1 MSLASDTNLSY
12 IKALSTPSTK
22 TKTMI
27 FVLILFLAMA
37 TLFGWMRYLDVRD
50 GIEKS
55 RKDYAAQIHSIYA
68 MTLKRTSAF
77 YLNRAYANLDS
88 YGIKEALEQKNIVQL
103 TGLSSFRWN
112 VLKQENPY
120 LLGIRFYDENL
131 MLLAY
136 LGKEPKHEEIEQS
149 GDVPK
154 EPKIGFFFSKH
165 YAAYHIMVP
174 VIVHEKVIGML
185 EFAIAPEFFL
195 NEVEEFSNLKGYI
208 LFKGESFVPP
218 DEALLGISLHDGEI
232 SQNKKSTYITHV
244 ITLKGLIRDDL
255 AQLIFF
261 QDISD
266 QQQKLLDAVYAAFF
280 VAMSMM
286 AVLLIILNYGFNV
299 LILRLEKSEASLK
312 ELNHTLEDR
321 VNEEIK
327 GRMEN
332 EQILMHQSRLASMG
346 EMIGNIAH
354 QWRQPLS
361 ELGATLMNL
370 QILWEKQKLTTA
382 IFEDRIQ
389 RSEGLIAYMS
399 KTIDDFRNFFASET
413 KKEHY
418 RVSEAIHKSLELIE
432 SALKNHHIKLILALE
447 NNCEVEG
454 YPSQFAQV
462 MLNIISNAKDT
473 LLERSI
479 SDPTIWISLTC
490 KEGKTLICIAD
501 NGGGIALEPIEKIFE
516 PYVSTKHAK
525 SGTGIGLYMSKTIIE
540 KNANGILRAY
550 NSDKGAVFEIIL

>member
-1 MSLASDTNLSY
+1 MSYFKTLQ
-12 IKALSTPSTK
+12 TPSTK

-27 FVLILFLAMA
+27 FVLMLFLAMA
-37 TLFGWMRYLDVRD
+37 TIFGWMRYVDVRD
-50 GIEKS
+50 SIEKS
-55 RKDYAAQIHSIYA
+55 RKDYAAQIHSIYT

-88 YGIKEALEQKNIVQL
+88 YGIKEALERKDVAQL

-120 LLGIRFYDENL
+120 LLGIRFYDEKL
-131 MLLAY
+131 SLLAY
-136 LGKEPKHEEIEQS
+136 LGKEPKHEEIEHS
-149 GDVPK
+149 GEVSNVPK
-154 EPKIGFFFSKH
+154 MGFFFSKH

-174 VIVHEKVIGML
+174 VIVHEKIIGML

-208 LFKGESFVPP
+208 LFKGEEFIPP
-218 DEALLGISLHDGEI
+218 DEELLGISLNDGEI
-232 SQNKKSTYITHV
+232 SQNKKSTYITHA
-244 ITLKGLIRDDL
+244 IKLEGLIGDDL
-255 AQLIFF
+255 AELLFF

-266 QQQKLLDAVYAAFF
+266 QQQKLLDAVYEAFF
-280 VAMSMM
+280 VALSML

-299 LILRLEKSEASLK
+299 LILRLEESEASLK
-312 ELNHTLEDR
+312 ELNHTLEFR
-321 VNEEIK
+321 VNEEITR
-327 GRMEN
+327 RMEN

-370 QILWEKQKLTTA
+370 QILWEKQKLTSA
-382 IFEDRIQ
+382 VFEDRIK

-399 KTIDDFRNFFASET
+399 KTIDDFRNFFASDT
-413 KKEHY
+413 QKERY
-418 RVSEAIHKSLELIE
+418 CVNEAIAKSLELIE
-432 SALKNHHIKLILALE
+432 SALKNHHIALSFYE
-447 NNCEVEG
+447 EGRYEVEG
-454 YPSQFAQV
+454 YSSQFSQAI
-462 MLNIISNAKDT
+462 LNIISNAKDI

-479 SDPTIWISLTC
+479 KEPMIEITLTC
-490 KEGKTLICIAD
+490 KEEKTVIRIAD
-501 NGGGIALEPIEKIFE
+501 NGGGIALEPIEKVFE

-525 SGTGIGLYMSKTIIE
+525 SGTGIGLYMSKSIIE
-540 KNANGILRAY
+540 KNANGTLTAY
-550 NSDKGAVFEIIL
+550 NSDTGAIFEITL

>member
-1 MSLASDTNLSY
+1 MSYLRTF
-12 IKALSTPSTK
+12 STPSTK

-27 FVLILFLAMA
+27 FVLMLFLAMA
-37 TLFGWMRYLDVRD
+37 TIFGWMRYIDVRE

-55 RKDYAAQIHSIYA
+55 RKDYATQIHSIYE

-88 YGIKEALEQKNIVQL
+88 YGIKEALEQKNIAQL

-120 LLGIRFYDENL
+120 LLGIRFYDEKL
-131 MLLAY
+131 TLLAY
-136 LGKEPKHEEIEQS
+136 LGKEPKKEEIEQS
-149 GDVPK
+149 GEVPK
-154 EPKIGFFFSKH
+154 EPEVGFFFSKH

-174 VIVHEKVIGML
+174 VLVHEKIIGML

-208 LFKGESFVPP
+208 LFKGEEFAPL
-218 DEALLGISLHDGEI
+218 DEALLGISLNDGEI

-244 ITLKGLIRDDL
+244 IPLKGIIRDDL
-255 AQLIFF
+255 AELLFF

-266 QQQKLLDAVYAAFF
+266 QQQKLLDAVYEAFF
-280 VAMSMM
+280 VALSMM
-286 AVLLIILNYGFNV
+286 AVILVILNYGFNV
-299 LILRLEKSEASLK
+299 LILRLEESEASLK

-321 VNEEIK
+321 VNEEITR
-327 GRMEN
+327 RMEN

-382 IFEDRIQ
+382 IFDDRIK

-399 KTIDDFRNFFASET
+399 KTIDDFRNFFVSDNQ
-413 KKEHY
+413 KERY
-418 RVSEAIHKSLELIE
+418 SVNEAVHKSLALIE
-432 SALKNHHIKLILALE
+432 SALKNHHITLLLQE
-447 NNCEVEG
+447 DDRCEVEG
-454 YPSQFAQV
+454 YPSQFAQA
-462 MLNIISNAKDT
+462 MLNIISNAKDI

-479 SDPTIWISLTC
+479 RTPTIWITLTC
-490 KEGKTLICIAD
+490 KAGKTLIRIAD
-501 NGGGIALEPIEKIFE
+501 NGGGIALVPIEKIFE

-525 SGTGIGLYMSKTIIE
+525 NGTGIGLYMSKTIIE

>member
-1 MSLASDTNLSY
+1 
-12 IKALSTPSTK
+12 
-22 TKTMI
+22 MI
-27 FVLILFLAMA
+27 FVLMLFLAMA
-37 TLFGWMRYLDVRD
+37 TIFGWMRYVDVRD

-88 YGIKEALEQKNIVQL
+88 YGIKEALEQKNVAQL

-120 LLGIRFYDENL
+120 LLGIRFYDETL
-131 MLLAY
+131 SLLAY
-136 LGKEPKHEEIEQS
+136 LGKEPKKEEIAQNGE
-149 GDVPK
+149 VPK
-154 EPKIGFFFSKH
+154 EPKVGFFFSKH

-174 VIVHEKVIGML
+174 VFVNEKIIGML

-208 LFKGESFVPP
+208 LFKGEEFIPS

-232 SQNKKSTYITHV
+232 SQNKKSTYITHA
-244 ITLKGLIRDDL
+244 IKLEGLLGDDL
-255 AQLIFF
+255 AELLFF

-266 QQQKLLDAVYAAFF
+266 QQQKLLDAVYEAFF
-280 VAMSMM
+280 VALSMM

-299 LILRLEKSEASLK
+299 LILRLEESEASLK
-312 ELNHTLEDR
+312 ELNHTLEFR
-321 VNEEIK
+321 VNEEIAR
-327 GRMEN
+327 RMEN

-370 QILWEKQKLTTA
+370 QILWEKQKLTSA
-382 IFEDRIQ
+382 VFEDRIK

-399 KTIDDFRNFFASET
+399 KTIDDFRNFFASDN
-413 KKEHY
+413 KKERY
-418 RVSEAIHKSLELIE
+418 CVNDAIRKSLELIE
-432 SALKNHHIKLILALE
+432 PALKNHHIVLE
-447 NNCEVEG
+447 FHEEGEYEIEG
-454 YPSQFAQV
+454 YPSQFAQAI
-462 MLNIISNAKDT
+462 LNIISNAKDI
-473 LLERSI
+473 LLERGI
-479 SDPTIWISLTC
+479 HAPKIEITLKC
-490 KEGKTLICIAD
+490 KEGKTLIQIAD
-501 NGGGIALEPIEKIFE
+501 NGGGITLEPIEKIFE

-525 SGTGIGLYMSKTIIE
+525 SGTGIGLYMSKSIIE
-540 KNANGILRAY
+540 KNANGVLSAY
-550 NSDKGAVFEIIL
+550 NSDIGAVFEITL

>member
-1 MSLASDTNLSY
+1 MSY
-12 IKALSTPSTK
+12 IKALSSPSTK

-27 FVLILFLAMA
+27 FVLMLFLAMA
-37 TLFGWMRYLDVRD
+37 TIFGWMRYVDVRD

-88 YGIKEALEQKNIVQL
+88 YGIKEALEQKNVAQL

-131 MLLAY
+131 SLLAY
-136 LGKEPKHEEIEQS
+136 LGKEPKKEEIVQNGE
-149 GDVPK
+149 VPK
-154 EPKIGFFFSKH
+154 EPKVGFFFSKH

-174 VIVHEKVIGML
+174 VFVNEKIIGML

-208 LFKGESFVPP
+208 LFKGEEFIPS

-232 SQNKKSTYITHV
+232 SQNKKSTYITHA
-244 ITLKGLIRDDL
+244 IKLEGLLGDDL
-255 AQLIFF
+255 AELLFF

-266 QQQKLLDAVYAAFF
+266 QQQKLLDAVYEAFF
-280 VAMSMM
+280 VALSMM

-299 LILRLEKSEASLK
+299 LILRLEESEASLK
-312 ELNHTLEDR
+312 ELNHTLEFR
-321 VNEEIK
+321 VNEEIAR
-327 GRMEN
+327 RMEN

-370 QILWEKQKLTTA
+370 QILWEKQKLTSA
-382 IFEDRIQ
+382 VFEDRIK

-399 KTIDDFRNFFASET
+399 KTIDDFRNFFASDN
-413 KKEHY
+413 KKERY
-418 RVSEAIHKSLELIE
+418 CVNDAIRKSLELIE
-432 SALKNHHIKLILALE
+432 PALKNHHIVLE
-447 NNCEVEG
+447 FHEEGEYEIEG
-454 YPSQFAQV
+454 YPSQFAQAI
-462 MLNIISNAKDT
+462 LNIISNAKDI
-473 LLERSI
+473 LLERGI
-479 SDPTIWISLTC
+479 HAPKIEITLKC
-490 KEGKTLICIAD
+490 KEGKTLIQIAD
-501 NGGGIALEPIEKIFE
+501 NGGGITLEPIEKIFE

-525 SGTGIGLYMSKTIIE
+525 SGTGIGLYMSKSIIE
-540 KNANGILRAY
+540 KNANGVLSAY
-550 NSDKGAVFEIIL
+550 NSDIGAVFEITL

>member
-1 MSLASDTNLSY
+1 MSY
-12 IKALSTPSTK
+12 IKALSSPSTK

-27 FVLILFLAMA
+27 FVLMLFLAMA
-37 TLFGWMRYLDVRD
+37 TIFGWMRYVDVRD

-88 YGIKEALEQKNIVQL
+88 YGIKEALEQKNVAQL

-120 LLGIRFYDENL
+120 LLGIRFYDETL
-131 MLLAY
+131 SLLAY
-136 LGKEPKHEEIEQS
+136 LGKEPKKEEIAQNGE
-149 GDVPK
+149 VPK
-154 EPKIGFFFSKH
+154 ESKVGFFFSKH

-174 VIVHEKVIGML
+174 VFVNEKIIGML

-208 LFKGESFVPP
+208 LFKGEEFMPS

-232 SQNKKSTYITHV
+232 SQNKKSTYITHA
-244 ITLKGLIRDDL
+244 IKLEGLLGDDL
-255 AQLIFF
+255 AELFFF

-266 QQQKLLDAVYAAFF
+266 QQQKLLDAVYEAFF
-280 VAMSMM
+280 VALSMM

-299 LILRLEKSEASLK
+299 LILRLEESEASLK
-312 ELNHTLEDR
+312 ELNHTLEFR
-321 VNEEIK
+321 VNEEIAR
-327 GRMEN
+327 RMEN

-370 QILWEKQKLTTA
+370 QILWEKQKLTSA
-382 IFEDRIQ
+382 VFEDRIK

-399 KTIDDFRNFFASET
+399 KTIDDFRNFFASDN
-413 KKEHY
+413 KKERY
-418 RVSEAIHKSLELIE
+418 CVNDAIRKSLELIE
-432 SALKNHHIKLILALE
+432 PALKNHHIVLE
-447 NNCEVEG
+447 FHEEGEYEIEG
-454 YPSQFAQV
+454 YPSQFAQAI
-462 MLNIISNAKDT
+462 LNIISNAKDI
-473 LLERSI
+473 LLERGI
-479 SDPTIWISLTC
+479 HAPKIEITLKC
-490 KEGKTLICIAD
+490 KEGKTLIQIAD
-501 NGGGIALEPIEKIFE
+501 NGGGITLEPIEKIFE

-525 SGTGIGLYMSKTIIE
+525 SGTGIGLYMSKSIIE
-540 KNANGILRAY
+540 KNANGVLSAY
-550 NSDKGAVFEIIL
+550 NSDIGAVFEITL

>member
-1 MSLASDTNLSY
+1 MSY
-12 IKALSTPSTK
+12 IKALSSPSTK

-27 FVLILFLAMA
+27 FVLMLFLAMA
-37 TLFGWMRYLDVRD
+37 TIFGWMRYVDVRD

-88 YGIKEALEQKNIVQL
+88 YGIKEALEQKNVAQL

-120 LLGIRFYDENL
+120 LLGIRFYDQNL
-131 MLLAY
+131 SLLAY
-136 LGKEPKHEEIEQS
+136 LGKEPKKEEIAQNGE
-149 GDVPK
+149 VPK
-154 EPKIGFFFSKH
+154 EPKVGFFFSKH

-174 VIVHEKVIGML
+174 VFVNEKIIGML

-208 LFKGESFVPP
+208 LFKGEEFMPS

-232 SQNKKSTYITHV
+232 SQNKKSTYITHA
-244 ITLKGLIRDDL
+244 IKLEGLLGDDL
-255 AQLIFF
+255 AELFFF

-266 QQQKLLDAVYAAFF
+266 QQQKLLDAVYEAFF
-280 VAMSMM
+280 VALSMM

-299 LILRLEKSEASLK
+299 LILRLEESEASLK
-312 ELNHTLEDR
+312 ELNHTLEFR
-321 VNEEIK
+321 VNEEIAR
-327 GRMEN
+327 RMEN

-370 QILWEKQKLTTA
+370 QILWEKQKLTSA
-382 IFEDRIQ
+382 VFEDRIK

-399 KTIDDFRNFFASET
+399 KTIDDFRNFFASDN
-413 KKEHY
+413 KKERY
-418 RVSEAIHKSLELIE
+418 CVNDAIRKSLELIE
-432 SALKNHHIKLILALE
+432 PALKNHHIVLE
-447 NNCEVEG
+447 FHEEGEYEIEG
-454 YPSQFAQV
+454 YPSQFAQAI
-462 MLNIISNAKDT
+462 LNIISNAKDI
-473 LLERSI
+473 LLERGI
-479 SDPTIWISLTC
+479 HAPKIEITLKC
-490 KEGKTLICIAD
+490 KEGKTLIQIAD
-501 NGGGIALEPIEKIFE
+501 NGGGITLEPIEKIFE

-525 SGTGIGLYMSKTIIE
+525 SGTGIGLYMSKSIIE
-540 KNANGILRAY
+540 KNANGVLSAY
-550 NSDKGAVFEIIL
+550 NSDIGAVFEITL

>member
-1 MSLASDTNLSY
+1 
-12 IKALSTPSTK
+12 
-22 TKTMI
+22 
-27 FVLILFLAMA
+27 MA
-37 TLFGWMRYLDVRD
+37 TIFGWMRYIDVRD

-88 YGIKEALEQKNIVQL
+88 YGIKEALEQKNIAQL

-120 LLGIRFYDENL
+120 LLGIRFYDEKL
-131 MLLAY
+131 TLLAY
-136 LGKEPKHEEIEQS
+136 LGKEPKKEEIEQS
-149 GDVPK
+149 GEVPK
-154 EPKIGFFFSKH
+154 EPEVGFFFSKH

-174 VIVHEKVIGML
+174 VNVHEKIIGML

-208 LFKGESFVPP
+208 LFKGEEFAPL
-218 DEALLGISLHDGEI
+218 DEGLSGISLNDGAI

-244 ITLKGLIRDDL
+244 IPLKGIIRDDL
-255 AQLIFF
+255 AELLFF

-266 QQQKLLDAVYAAFF
+266 QQQKLLDAVYEAFF
-280 VAMSMM
+280 VALSMM
-286 AVLLIILNYGFNV
+286 AVILVILNYGFNV
-299 LILRLEKSEASLK
+299 LILRLEESEVNLK

-321 VNEEIK
+321 VNEEISR
-327 GRMEN
+327 RMEN

-370 QILWEKQKLTTA
+370 QILWEKQKLTTTV
-382 IFEDRIQ
+382 FEDRIK

-399 KTIDDFRNFFASET
+399 KTIDDFRNFFASDNQ
-413 KKEHY
+413 KERY
-418 RVSEAIHKSLELIE
+418 CVNEAIHKSLGLIE
-432 SALKNHHIKLILALE
+432 SALKNHHITLE
-447 NNCEVEG
+447 FQEVDRCEVEG
-454 YPSQFAQV
+454 YPSQFAQAI
-462 MLNIISNAKDT
+462 LNIISNAKDI

-479 SDPTIWISLTC
+479 SNPTIWITLTC
-490 KEGKTLICIAD
+490 KEGKVLIRIAD

>member
-1 MSLASDTNLSY
+1 M
-12 IKALSTPSTK
+12 
-22 TKTMI
+22 
-27 FVLILFLAMA
+27 LFLAMA
-37 TLFGWMRYLDVRD
+37 TIFGWMRYVDVRD

-88 YGIKEALEQKNIVQL
+88 YGIKEALEQKNVEQL

-131 MLLAY
+131 SLLAY
-136 LGKEPKHEEIEQS
+136 LGKEPKKEEIAQNGE
-149 GDVPK
+149 VPK
-154 EPKIGFFFSKH
+154 EPKVGFFFSKH

-174 VIVHEKVIGML
+174 VIVHEKSIGML

-208 LFKGESFVPP
+208 LFKGEEFIPS

-232 SQNKKSTYITHV
+232 SQNKKSTYITHA
-244 ITLKGLIRDDL
+244 IRLEGLLGDDL
-255 AQLIFF
+255 AELLFF

-266 QQQKLLDAVYAAFF
+266 QQQKLLDAVYEAFF
-280 VAMSMM
+280 VALSMM

-299 LILRLEKSEASLK
+299 LILRLEESEASLK
-312 ELNHTLEDR
+312 ELNHTLEFR
-321 VNEEIK
+321 VNEEIAR
-327 GRMEN
+327 RMEN

-370 QILWEKQKLTTA
+370 QILWEKQKLTSTV
-382 IFEDRIQ
+382 FEDRIK

-399 KTIDDFRNFFASET
+399 KTIDDFRNFFASDN
-413 KKEHY
+413 KKERY
-418 RVSEAIHKSLELIE
+418 FVNDAICKSLELIE
-432 SALKNHHIKLILALE
+432 PALKNHHIVLE
-447 NNCEVEG
+447 FQEEGTYEIEG
-454 YPSQFAQV
+454 YPSQFAQAI
-462 MLNIISNAKDT
+462 LNIISNAKDI

-479 SDPTIWISLTC
+479 QAPKIRITLKC
-490 KEGKTLICIAD
+490 KEGKTLIEIAD
-501 NGGGIALEPIEKIFE
+501 NGGGITLEPIEKIFE

-525 SGTGIGLYMSKTIIE
+525 SGTGIGLYMSKSIIE
-540 KNANGILRAY
+540 KNANGVLSAY
-550 NSDKGAVFEIIL
+550 NSDIGAVFEITL

>member
-1 MSLASDTNLSY
+1 MSY
-12 IKALSTPSTK
+12 IKALSSPSTK

-37 TLFGWMRYLDVRD
+37 TIFGWMRYVDVRD

-88 YGIKEALEQKNIVQL
+88 YGIKEALEQKNVAQL

-131 MLLAY
+131 SLLAY
-136 LGKEPKHEEIEQS
+136 LGKEPKKEEIVQNGE
-149 GDVPK
+149 VPK
-154 EPKIGFFFSKH
+154 EPKVGFFFSKH

-174 VIVHEKVIGML
+174 VFVNEKIIGML

-208 LFKGESFVPP
+208 LFKGEEFIPS

-232 SQNKKSTYITHV
+232 SQNKKSTYITHA
-244 ITLKGLIRDDL
+244 IKLEGLLGDDL
-255 AQLIFF
+255 AELLFF

-266 QQQKLLDAVYAAFF
+266 QQQKLLDAVYEAFF
-280 VAMSMM
+280 VALSMM

-299 LILRLEKSEASLK
+299 LILRLEESEASLK
-312 ELNHTLEDR
+312 ELNHTLEFR
-321 VNEEIK
+321 VNEEIAR
-327 GRMEN
+327 RMEN

-370 QILWEKQKLTTA
+370 QILWEKQKLTSA
-382 IFEDRIQ
+382 VFEDRIK

-399 KTIDDFRNFFASET
+399 KTIDDFRNFFASDN
-413 KKEHY
+413 KKERY
-418 RVSEAIHKSLELIE
+418 CVNDAIRKSLELIE
-432 SALKNHHIKLILALE
+432 PALKNHHIVLE
-447 NNCEVEG
+447 FHEEGEYEIEG
-454 YPSQFAQV
+454 YPSQFAQAI
-462 MLNIISNAKDT
+462 LNIISNAKDI
-473 LLERSI
+473 LLERGI
-479 SDPTIWISLTC
+479 HAPKIEITLKC
-490 KEGKTLICIAD
+490 KEGKTLIQIAD
-501 NGGGIALEPIEKIFE
+501 NGGGITLEPIEKIFE

-525 SGTGIGLYMSKTIIE
+525 SGTGIGLYMSKSIIE
-540 KNANGILRAY
+540 KNANGVLSAY
-550 NSDKGAVFEIIL
+550 NSDIGAVFEITL

>member
-1 MSLASDTNLSY
+1 MSY
-12 IKALSTPSTK
+12 IKALTSPSTK

-27 FVLILFLAMA
+27 FVLILFFAMA
-37 TLFGWMRYLDVRD
+37 TIFSWMRYIDVRD

-55 RKDYAAQIHSIYA
+55 RKDYAMQIHSIYE

-88 YGIKEALEQKNIVQL
+88 YGIKEALEQKNIEQL

-120 LLGIRFYDENL
+120 LLGIRFYDEKL
-131 MLLAY
+131 SLLAY
-136 LGKEPKHEEIEQS
+136 LGKEPKKEEIEQS
-149 GDVPK
+149 GVIPK
-154 EPKIGFFFSKH
+154 EPQTGFFFSKH

-174 VIVHEKVIGML
+174 VIVHEKTIGML
-185 EFAIAPEFFL
+185 EFAIAPEYFL

-208 LFKGESFVPP
+208 LFKGEEFIPP
-218 DEALLGISLHDGEI
+218 DEALLGISLRDGKI
-232 SQNKKSTYITHV
+232 SQNKKSTYITHA
-244 ITLKGLIRDDL
+244 IKLEGLLGDDL
-255 AQLIFF
+255 AELLFF

-266 QQQKLLDAVYAAFF
+266 QQQKLLDAVYEAFF
-280 VAMSMM
+280 VVMSML

-370 QILWEKQKLTTA
+370 QILWEKQKLTTT
-382 IFEDRIQ
+382 IFDDRIK

-399 KTIDDFRNFFASET
+399 KTIDDFRNFFVSDNQ
-413 KKEHY
+413 KERY
-418 RVSEAIHKSLELIE
+418 CVNEAIHKSLGLIE
-432 SALKNHHIKLILALE
+432 SALKNHHITLE
-447 NNCEVEG
+447 FHEGDHCEVEG
-454 YPSQFAQV
+454 YPSQFAQA
-462 MLNIISNAKDT
+462 MLNIISNAKDI

-490 KEGKTLICIAD
+490 KEGKVLICIAD
-501 NGGGIALEPIEKIFE
+501 NGGGIALEPIDKIFE

-550 NSDKGAVFEIIL
+550 NSDKGAIFEIIL

>member
-1 MSLASDTNLSY
+1 M
-12 IKALSTPSTK
+12 
-22 TKTMI
+22 
-27 FVLILFLAMA
+27 LFLAMA
-37 TLFGWMRYLDVRD
+37 TIFGWMRYIDVRE

-55 RKDYAAQIHSIYA
+55 RKDYSLQIHSIYE

-88 YGIKEALEQKNIVQL
+88 YGIKEALEHKNIEQL

-120 LLGIRFYDENL
+120 LLGIRFYDEKL
-131 MLLAY
+131 SLLAY
-136 LGKEPKHEEIEQS
+136 LGKEPKKEEIEQS
-149 GDVPK
+149 GEVPK
-154 EPKIGFFFSKH
+154 EPEVGFFFSKH

-174 VIVHEKVIGML
+174 VIVHEKIIGML

-208 LFKGESFVPP
+208 LFKGEEFVPS
-218 DEALLGISLHDGEI
+218 DDALLGISLKDGEI

-244 ITLKGLIRDDL
+244 IPLKGIIRDDL
-255 AQLIFF
+255 AELLFF

-266 QQQKLLDAVYAAFF
+266 QQQKLLDAVYEAFF
-280 VAMSMM
+280 VALSMM
-286 AVLLIILNYGFNV
+286 AVILVILNYGFNV
-299 LILRLEKSEASLK
+299 LILRLEESEASLK
-312 ELNHTLEDR
+312 ELNRTLEDR
-321 VNEEIK
+321 VNEEIAR
-327 GRMEN
+327 RMEN

-382 IFEDRIQ
+382 IFEDRIK

-399 KTIDDFRNFFASET
+399 KTIDDFRNFFASDNQ
-413 KKEHY
+413 KERY
-418 RVSEAIHKSLELIE
+418 CVNEAIHKSLGLIE
-432 SALKNHHIKLILALE
+432 SALKNHHIALE
-447 NNCEVEG
+447 FQEGDHCEAEG
-454 YPSQFAQV
+454 YPSQFAQAI
-462 MLNIISNAKDT
+462 LNIISNAKDI

-479 SDPTIWISLTC
+479 SDPTIWITLTC
-490 KEGKTLICIAD
+490 KEGKTVIRIAD

-550 NSDKGAVFEIIL
+550 NSDKGAIFEIIL

>member
-1 MSLASDTNLSY
+1 MSY
-12 IKALSTPSTK
+12 IKALSSPSTK

-27 FVLILFLAMA
+27 FVLMLFLAMA
-37 TLFGWMRYLDVRD
+37 TIFGWMRYVDVRD

-88 YGIKEALEQKNIVQL
+88 YGIKEALEQKNVAQL

-131 MLLAY
+131 SLLAY
-136 LGKEPKHEEIEQS
+136 LGKEPKKEEIAQNGE
-149 GDVPK
+149 VPK
-154 EPKIGFFFSKH
+154 EPKVGFFFSKH

-174 VIVHEKVIGML
+174 VFVNEKIIGML

-208 LFKGESFVPP
+208 LFKGEEFMPS

-232 SQNKKSTYITHV
+232 SQNKKSTYITHA
-244 ITLKGLIRDDL
+244 IKLEGLLGDDL
-255 AQLIFF
+255 AELFFF

-266 QQQKLLDAVYAAFF
+266 QQQKLLDAVYEAFF
-280 VAMSMM
+280 VALSMM

-299 LILRLEKSEASLK
+299 LILRLEESEASLK
-312 ELNHTLEDR
+312 ELNHTLEFR
-321 VNEEIK
+321 VNEEIAR
-327 GRMEN
+327 RMEN

-370 QILWEKQKLTTA
+370 QILWEKQKLTSA
-382 IFEDRIQ
+382 VFEDRIK

-399 KTIDDFRNFFASET
+399 KTIDDFRNFFASDN
-413 KKEHY
+413 KKERY
-418 RVSEAIHKSLELIE
+418 CVNDAIRKSLELIE
-432 SALKNHHIKLILALE
+432 PALKNHHIVLE
-447 NNCEVEG
+447 FHEEGEYEIEG
-454 YPSQFAQV
+454 YPSQFAQAI
-462 MLNIISNAKDT
+462 LNIISNAKDI
-473 LLERSI
+473 LLERGI
-479 SDPTIWISLTC
+479 HAPKIEITLKC
-490 KEGKTLICIAD
+490 KEGKTLIQIAD
-501 NGGGIALEPIEKIFE
+501 NGGGITLEPIEKIFE

-525 SGTGIGLYMSKTIIE
+525 SGTGIGLYMSKSIIE
-540 KNANGILRAY
+540 KNANGVLSAY
-550 NSDKGAVFEIIL
+550 NSDIGAVFEITL